1 MHAHPET
8 AATMTRHPKTHRLPF
23 PAPRRERGAALVIGL
38 ILLLVLTVLAVATMN
53 MSTSDLRMVAN
64 RQFQE
69 NAFQAAERGVELA
82 MLRQNLPTTGEVITE
97 EETEVPDSPAD
108 TYEYEITFDPENG
121 VTNVPAGGYSLGTG
135 SGFAAYHFDVES
147 RGTSARGAEVVHEQS
162 FYLIGPSS
170 R

>member
-1 MHAHPET
+1 MDAPREM
-8 AATMTRHPKTHRLPF
+8 ATPMTTPALVPLPTNR
-23 PAPRRERGAALVIGL
+23 ARRRERGAALVIGL

-69 NAFQAAERGVELA
+69 NAFQAADRGVEVA
-82 MLRQNLPTTGEVITE
+82 MLRQNLPTTGEAIVE
-97 EETEVPDSPAD
+97 EETEVPDSPSD
-108 TYEYEITFDPENG
+108 TYEYQINFDPENG
-121 VTNVPAGGYSLGTG
+121 VTNVPSGGYSLGTG

-147 RGTSARGAEVVHEQS
+147 RGSSARGAEVIHEQS
-162 FYLIGPSS
+162 FYIIGPSS

>member
-1 MHAHPET
+1 MIHHSNPHLAV
-8 AATMTRHPKTHRLPF
+8 AIRQC
-23 PAPRRERGAALVIGL
+23 RRERGAALVIGL
-38 ILLLVLTVLAVATMN
+38 VLLLVLTVLAVATMN

-82 MLRQNLPTTGEVITE
+82 MLRQNLPTTGEVITQ

-108 TYEYEITFDPENG
+108 TYEYEISFDPESG
-121 VTNVPAGGYSLGTG
+121 VTNVPSGGYSLGTG
-135 SGFAAYHFDVES
+135 SGFSAYHFDVES
-147 RGTSARGAEVVHEQS
+147 TGTSARGAEVVHEQS
-162 FYLIGPSS
+162 FYIIGPSS